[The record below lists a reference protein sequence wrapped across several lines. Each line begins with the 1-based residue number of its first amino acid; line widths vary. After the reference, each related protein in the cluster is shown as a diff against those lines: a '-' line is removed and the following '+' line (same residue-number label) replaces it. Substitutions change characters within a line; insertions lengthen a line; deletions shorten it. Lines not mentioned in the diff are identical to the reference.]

1 MLFQSDF
8 CIGPFFVQHEIAS
21 LSCVLLMPPP
31 SEYCERGGSSEWC
44 FMHWGTTIRLQVEAW
59 PDVARMILSCLFV
72 LGDSTGWSLVWP
84 SSHDLVI
91 FSCRGLVKLQQ
102 PCKQA
107 RVRMLSMEPFG
118 RKYKLT
124 TAYSASQPFNQRQST
139 WDPWTFFVWWL
150 ERLSDELM
158 NVVQLLEAF
167 FYSQDLKQ
175 LCWWRTSFRKDNA
188 SECWPGCSNQC
199 SYSMHSSDSCLHL
212 KWSSSRKVSY
222 KSKHLWIV

>member
-1 MLFQSDF
+1 MPPLPNTVNEADHPNGASCTGAQQSD
-8 CIGPFFVQHEIAS
+8 CKWKLGQT
-21 LSCVLLMPPP
+21 L
-31 SEYCERGGSSEWC
+31 REW
-44 FMHWGTTIRLQVEAW
+44 FSHVF
-59 PDVARMILSCLFV
+59 FV

-188 SECWPGCSNQC
+188 SECWPGCSNHRC
-199 SYSMHSSDSCLHL
+199 SYSMHFSDSCLHL